1 MKKNMILLA
10 FLVVLTMAACD
21 KGYLGM
27 GGHLLS
33 PARSLTGKWKGSNIK
48 VTKSEDGPGTAVCVY
63 LTLSYEIDFT
73 QKGNDVTGVLN
84 ATVTSYTNG
93 TCNFPPVTLINSALI
108 GTVSGV
114 NLTLRDDLSWFL
126 DGKGPTRYDFTFT
139 TDNME
144 GTATEV
150 VPLKSGLTS
159 ATNAIKLYKE

>member
-1 MKKNMILLA
+1 MS
-10 FLVVLTMAACD
+10 ACD
-21 KGYLGM
+21 KGYLGI

-33 PARSLTGKWKGSNIK
+33 PARSLTGTWKGTNIK
-48 VTKSEDGPGTAVCVY
+48 ITSSEDGPGSAVCHY
-63 LTLSYEIDFT
+63 LTVDYEIT
-73 QKGNDVTGVLN
+73 LKQKGNDVTGALN
-84 ATVTSYTNG
+84 GTITKYTNG
-93 TCNFPPVTLINSALI
+93 TCTFPPVTLINTALI

-139 TDNME
+139 TSNME

-150 VPLKSGLTS
+150 VVAQQRTGYTS